1 MNKADA
7 KLFEKKLNEINT
19 EQLEN
24 ELKKVAAIRNIE
36 IFRRV
41 TGNDMAFKGRLLVEV
56 EQRNPIVRF
65 MNGQDDFY
73 MDREG
78 VRIPASS
85 QFTAKVLLANGQ
97 FDEKYARQQLLP
109 LVIFIEE
116 NEFWKAQIE
125 QLQVSPNGEIVMA
138 PLVGDQLIEFGDA
151 KNYRQK
157 LQNLKALYEQAF
169 PKTGWDYYSK
179 INVKYTNQVVCT
191 KK

>member
-1 MNKADA
+1 
-7 KLFEKKLNEINT
+7 L
-19 EQLEN
+19 
-24 ELKKVAAIRNIE
+24 
-36 IFRRV
+36 
-41 TGNDMAFKGRLLVEV
+41 
-56 EQRNPIVRF
+56 
-65 MNGQDDFY
+65 
-73 MDREG
+73 
-78 VRIPASS
+78 
-85 QFTAKVLLANGQ
+85 
-97 FDEKYARQQLLP
+97 DEKYARQQLLP

-125 QLQVSPNGEIVMA
+125 QLQVKPDGEIIMA